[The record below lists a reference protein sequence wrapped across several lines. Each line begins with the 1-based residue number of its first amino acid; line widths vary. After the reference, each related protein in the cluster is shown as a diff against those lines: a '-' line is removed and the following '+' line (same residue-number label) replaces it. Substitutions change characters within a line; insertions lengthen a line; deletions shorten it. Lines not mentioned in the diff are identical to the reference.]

1 MIIWVLS
8 FSEDTLGRWACW
20 SQGSC
25 SREEINISSFNFW
38 GKEGIFWGL
47 KINYFVSKL
56 VGYKHVFLCI
66 LIAHYL
72 PTQKIPK
79 TSGSQSVSVK
89 VAWVLPVFHR
99 HKNFCLWAEIKASTS
114 NEQYLPFIR
123 AHFPNLTQITTS
135 AELAWKP
142 FCWMFQRRAKVQHGR
157 WQQPGR
163 WQ

>member
-1 MIIWVLS
+1 M
-8 FSEDTLGRWACW
+8 
-20 SQGSC
+20 
-25 SREEINISSFNFW
+25 
-38 GKEGIFWGL
+38 
-47 KINYFVSKL
+47 
-56 VGYKHVFLCI
+56 GYKHVFLCI

-123 AHFPNLTQITTS
+123 VHFPNLTQITTS

-142 FCWMFQRRAKVQHGR
+142 FCWRFQRRAKVQDSLEGGSSLSQWENGLR
-157 WQQPGR
+157 SEPDILSNFT
-163 WQ
+163 